1 MVHPATF
8 SHRIRVNLGHSC
20 SPAHTTVDQPVRA
33 HKPFVPSFLRYL
45 AIMSS
50 EPAVKFLLGIPDE
63 GAINFV
69 VRISNV
75 FCRRG
80 PHYDL
85 LLIIG
90 PAPVG
95 QWSFVLLVPG
105 GTINAG
111 TARWRYVARALML
124 WILLGASEMIRFRY
138 FFQVQAACP
147 TRDKR
152 HTLLLLPLVR
162 RD

>member
-1 MVHPATF
+1 MVRILNECVVSGPHGITFTDVKTFSCADRDQGYPCLFPHSGIERSPVSPPATF

-85 LLIIG
+85 LPIIG

-95 QWSFVLLVPG
+95 QWQ
-105 GTINAG
+105 GTQPSCQ
-111 TARWRYVARALML
+111 L
-124 WILLGASEMIRFRY
+124 
-138 FFQVQAACP
+138 
-147 TRDKR
+147 
-152 HTLLLLPLVR
+152 
-162 RD
+162 

>member
-8 SHRIRVNLGHSC
+8 SHSIRVNLGHSC
-20 SPAHTTVDQPVRA
+20 SPAHTAVDQPVRA

-95 QWSFVLLVPG
+95 QWQGTQLIPRRIKAVVVPLRIRVLLKKIPFGVKDAHGIPHYERQPIR
-105 GTINAG
+105 TTVIFPSNL
-111 TARWRYVARALML
+111 VL
-124 WILLGASEMIRFRY
+124 W
-138 FFQVQAACP
+138 
-147 TRDKR
+147 
-152 HTLLLLPLVR
+152 
-162 RD
+162 